1 MFEVKVTVELP
12 GIPEALNNLARAI
25 TESGVATAVKHGC
38 DCAKPV
44 TASDDAEKNVV
55 PFPVNADTTAPAP
68 VSATPV
74 EQPVLATVVPS
85 TPAPAPA
92 PVPVAPAPAPVAS
105 APAPVAAP
113 ATAPAPVTKAVTMND
128 LSVAGAKLVEL
139 GKMDAVVNLLK
150 NFGVAAI
157 TQLREEQYVS
167 FAASLRTLGADI

>member
-44 TASDDAEKNVV
+44 TASADTEKNVV
-55 PFPVNADTTAPAP
+55 PFPVNADTPAPAP

-74 EQPVLATVVPS
+74 EQPVPATVVPS

-92 PVPVAPAPAPVAS
+92 PVPVAP

>member
-44 TASDDAEKNVV
+44 TASADAEKNVV
-55 PFPVNADTTAPAP
+55 PFLVNADTPAPAP

-74 EQPVLATVVPS
+74 EQPVPATVVPS
-85 TPAPAPA
+85 TSAPAPA
-92 PVPVAPAPAPVAS
+92 PVPVAP